1 MKEKRKYNIL
11 RGTYGDSSWCRA
23 NKECRAILRGASGG
37 IPCIRMDLERSDI
50 MCGILATGQARHVV
64 LFCEGLL
71 VTSIGAGRTKD
82 VVALYGRDFWR

>member
-11 RGTYGDSSWCRA
+11 RGTSDDSSWCRA
-23 NKECRAILRGASGG
+23 NKECRAILRGASGD
-37 IPCIRMDLERSDI
+37 IPCIRTDLERNDTMS
-50 MCGILATGQARHVV
+50 GILATGQARDVV

-71 VTSIGAGRTKD
+71 VTSTGTGRTKD